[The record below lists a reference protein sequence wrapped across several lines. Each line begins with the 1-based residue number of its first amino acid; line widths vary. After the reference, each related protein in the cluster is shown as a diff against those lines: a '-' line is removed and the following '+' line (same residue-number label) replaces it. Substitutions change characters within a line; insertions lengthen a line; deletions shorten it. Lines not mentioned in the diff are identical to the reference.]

1 MEKEIEKEKS
11 MKRKNTVL
19 KIILIYIGILLAA
32 IPSGIIFFG
41 FQAIVIT
48 LILNAASL
56 FFSFSYSR
64 ETVITIIIVLNA
76 ILFNLSSGLATAFKI
91 FLSFYQK
98 YEEKKEEENRQAMED
113 ALQRL
118 ADFSSEMDKLI
129 KKTRSETDSKHD

>member
-64 ETVITIIIVLNA
+64 ETVITTIIVLNA

-98 YEEKKEEENRQAMED
+98 YEEKKEEEEIHVEIPKAEEIGTSLGD
-113 ALQRL
+113 LFKGL
-118 ADFSSEMDKLI
+118 KL
-129 KKTRSETDSKHD
+129 D